1 MWKYIGKRLLISIP
15 LIFGVVTLTFF
26 LVHIAPG
33 DPTDIFYNPDMGPQA
48 RELVRK
54 SFGLDKP
61 LHIQYGKWIV
71 SCAKLDFGVSFSA
84 KRPVKDIL
92 KETIPN
98 TVQLSF
104 AALLLDLILGIA
116 IGTLAAVRQYSKFDN
131 FTTVTAL
138 TIYSTP
144 EFWLGLMLI
153 LIFSGILGWLPASG
167 MIDIVRYE
175 QMNFLGKIFDR
186 LRHLVLP
193 AFCLGVGSAA
203 ATARYMRGSLLEVIR
218 QDYIRTARAKG
229 LSEGKVIFK
238 HALRAALIP
247 MVTLIGLSL
256 PFLFSGAV
264 IIENVFGWPGM
275 GRVGVDAV
283 FSRDYPVIMAENL
296 IFAIMVIAG
305 NLVSDILYA
314 VVDPRVR
321 YK

>member
-1 MWKYIGKRLLISIP
+1 MWKYILKRILVSVP
-15 LIFGVVTLTFF
+15 LIFGVMTVTFF

-33 DPTDIFYNPDMGPQA
+33 DPTDIFYNPDMSPQA
-48 RELVRK
+48 RELVRR

-61 LHIQYGKWIV
+61 LHVQYGKWLV
-71 SCAKLDFGVSFSA
+71 SCVKGDFGVSFSA

-98 TVQLSF
+98 TVQLSL
-104 AALLLDLILGIA
+104 AALLLDLILGVA

-131 FTTVTAL
+131 WTTVTAL

-153 LIFSGILGWLPASG
+153 LVFSGILGWLPASG
-167 MIDIVRYE
+167 MIDIVRHAD
-175 QMNFLGKIFDR
+175 MNFFERVLDC
-186 LRHLVLP
+186 LRHLLLP
-193 AFCLGVGSAA
+193 VFCLGVGSAA

-229 LSEGKVIFK
+229 LSEWKVVFK
-238 HALRAALIP
+238 HGLRSALIP
-247 MVTLIGLSL
+247 IVTLTGLSL

-275 GRVGVDAV
+275 GRIGVDAV
-283 FSRDYPVIMAENL
+283 FSRDYPVIMAVNI
-296 IFAIMVIAG
+296 IFAVMVIAG
-305 NLVSDILYA
+305 NLLSDILYA

>member
-1 MWKYIGKRLLISIP
+1 MWKYIGKRVLISIP
-15 LIFGVVTLTFF
+15 LVFGVMTVTFF

-33 DPTDIFYNPDMGPQA
+33 DPTDIFYNPDMSPQA
-48 RELVRK
+48 RELVRR

-61 LHIQYGKWIV
+61 LHVQYGKWIV
-71 SCAKLDFGVSFSA
+71 SSMKGDFGVSFSA

-98 TVQLSF
+98 TVQLSL
-104 AALLLDLILGIA
+104 AALLLDLILGVA

-131 FTTVTAL
+131 FSTVTAL

-167 MIDIVRYE
+167 MIDIVRHAD
-175 QMNFLGKIFDR
+175 MNFFEKVIDR
-186 LRHLVLP
+186 LRHLILP
-193 AFCLGVGSAA
+193 VFCLGVGSAA

-229 LSEGKVIFK
+229 LSEWKVVFK
-238 HALRAALIP
+238 HGLRSALIP
-247 MVTLIGLSL
+247 IVTLTGLSL

-275 GRVGVDAV
+275 GRIGVDAV
-283 FSRDYPVIMAENL
+283 FSRDYPVIMAVNI
-296 IFAIMVIAG
+296 IFAVMVIAG
-305 NLVSDILYA
+305 NLLSDILYA